1 MISNQP
7 ADFRASVAMF
17 RAPDVQ
23 PPVVGL
29 PSSIASV
36 PGWLVQVV
44 PGAKKGSATWFGI
57 ANTTLVQIR
66 PIWFTGD
73 VYIYILNGVI
83 TYKHL

>member
-36 PGWLVQVV
+36 PGWLVRVV
-44 PGAKKGSATWFGI
+44 PGAKKGGAT
-57 ANTTLVQIR
+57 
-66 PIWFTGD
+66 
-73 VYIYILNGVI
+73 
-83 TYKHL
+83 